1 MESRDL
7 VSGLRLVSRP
17 ILASL
22 GLERFNLVSVSK
34 AAGLGHKPIVSD
46 F

>member
-17 ILASL
+17 IFASL
-22 GLERFNLVSVSK
+22 FLESFSLVSVSK
-34 AAGLGHKPIVSD
+34 AAGFGHKPIVWE